1 MAAKVNIEDSLY
13 PEASGPPAPSAGR
26 TGAAPGVLSIPE
38 LSSVKAEWQRAE
50 AMLPK
55 GKSNL
60 RFFEGNNSANRRQ
73 SDKALIAFLEDMGVE
88 AELNEKIFLY

>member
-1 MAAKVNIEDSLY
+1 MSWLQKLNIEDSLY

-60 RFFEGNNSANRRQ
+60 RFLREIIQQIEGNPI
-73 SDKALIAFLEDMGVE
+73 KH
-88 AELNEKIFLY
+88 